1 MRHLR
6 KFENPVKLA
15 YAKKL
20 RKAMPKAQSL
30 LWYKIRRKQLGF
42 KFRRE
47 VVLFGWIIDFY
58 CPKKKLAI
66 EVDGYS
72 HEKRKKEDVFRDKTL
87 AGHGITT
94 IRIQNSQVYNQIE
107 LSLEVIKKALGA

>member
-1 MRHLR
+1 MSTRHLR
-6 KFENPVKLA
+6 RLENPIKLA

-30 LWYKIRRKQLGF
+30 FWLKIRRKQLGV

-47 VVLFGWIIDFY
+47 VVLFGWIVDFY

-66 EVDGYS
+66 EIDGSS
-72 HEKRKKEDVFRDKTL
+72 HKKRKKEDAFRDKTL

-94 IRIQNSQVYNQIE
+94 IRIQNSQVYNK
-107 LSLEVIKKALGA
+107 LKLH